1 MSFESKSAPVRG
13 NQLKVQEL
21 CLTSE
26 DRQILIDNGSDH
38 IVIIGEPVK
47 SVLLCIQKDDST
59 NALVHFAASSL
70 SIVDSS
76 AYTAGGDLKAIKI
89 TGLAAVD
96 ASDVVILKY
105 ILE

>member
-1 MSFESKSAPVRG
+1 VK
-13 NQLKVQEL
+13 
-21 CLTSE
+21 
-26 DRQILIDNGSDH
+26 
-38 IVIIGEPVK
+38 IGEPVK
-47 SVLLCIQKDDST
+47 SVLLCIQKDDSA
-59 NALVHFAASSL
+59 NDLVHFAASSL

-96 ASDVVILKY
+96 ANDVVILKY